1 MQRTIPNVKIYALL
15 KKGENLCVTIQISK
29 VQNIHIS
36 KGLVAFSPQVTYVYS
51 VFFYSPKLSFMTGN
65 TMFYN
70 TDWQYY
76 VL

>member
-36 KGLVAFSPQVTYVYS
+36 KGLVAFSPQVTSVYS
-51 VFFYSPKLSFMTGN
+51 VFFHIPKLSRTIKLERK
-65 TMFYN
+65 Y
-70 TDWQYY
+70 
-76 VL
+76 